1 MKKINFFV
9 IFIIVILSINSFIYV
24 DIIIQLIPKTVG
36 LYVDKVTRYDIFWN
50 TILIFILN
58 IIPFLILSHLYIKI
72 GENKVWLIPIFMI
85 YSFFWVYTSYIIVH
99 GYIQHFG
106 HTWLDIE
113 VFYFMLE
120 QEHFYIA
127 YILSLVP
134 MGFLTLYNMR
144 STVHFSIFR
153 NNN

>member
-1 MKKINFFV
+1 MI
-9 IFIIVILSINSFIYV
+9 
-24 DIIIQLIPKTVG
+24 LIPKTIS
-36 LYVDKVTRYDIFWN
+36 YTFDKVTNFDIVIT
-50 TILIFILN
+50 TILIVIWN
-58 IIPFLILSHLYIKI
+58 IFPTISLAYIYIKI
-72 GENKVWLIPIFMI
+72 DENKLWIFPIFII

-113 VFYFMLE
+113 VFNFMLE
-120 QEHFYIA
+120 QEHFYTA

-144 STVHFSIFR
+144 S
-153 NNN
+153 N

>member
-1 MKKINFFV
+1 MKKINFL
-9 IFIIVILSINSFIYV
+9 VILIVTIISINTHIYI
-24 DIIIQLIPKTVG
+24 DLTMILIPKTISCTF
-36 LYVDKVTRYDIFWN
+36 DKVTNFD
-50 TILIFILN
+50 ILITTIVIVTLN
-58 IIPFLILSHLYIKI
+58 IFPTIFLVYIYRKI
-72 GENKVWLIPIFMI
+72 HKNKVWIIPIFMI

-127 YILSLVP
+127 YILSLVSI
-134 MGFLTLYNMR
+134 GFLKLYNMR
-144 STVHFSIFR
+144 S
-153 NNN
+153 N

>member
-1 MKKINFFV
+1 MKKINFL
-9 IFIIVILSINSFIYV
+9 IILMIIIISINVHIYI
-24 DIIIQLIPKTVG
+24 DFTMILIPKTIS
-36 LYVDKVTRYDIFWN
+36 YTFDKVTNFDIVIT
-50 TILIFILN
+50 TILIVIWN
-58 IIPFLILSHLYIKI
+58 IFPTISLAYIYKKI
-72 GENKVWLIPIFMI
+72 HKNRLWIFPIFII

-113 VFYFMLE
+113 VFNFMLE
-120 QEHFYIA
+120 QEHFYTA

-144 STVHFSIFR
+144 S
-153 NNN
+153 N